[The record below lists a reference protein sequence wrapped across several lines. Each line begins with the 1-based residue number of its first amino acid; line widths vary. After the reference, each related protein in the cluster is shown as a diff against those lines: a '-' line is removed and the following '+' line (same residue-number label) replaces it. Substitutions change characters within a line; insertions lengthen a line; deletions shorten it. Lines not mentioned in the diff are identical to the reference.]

1 VIGRTGLSAGI
12 THDMADE
19 ARLGRLPGNDIV
31 INSPFLSGHHA
42 RIFTEGGSHWIEDL
56 GSRNGTRV
64 DGVAV
69 SRPVCL
75 ERLHVITLADAID
88 LLYVAAGAGAPADR
102 AAATTPAERAAP
114 AVVSHAPTDGPTGPP
129 AGAAHAQ
136 PDASPSP
143 QPETVY
149 DLAFDPLVDPRA
161 SAGSGKSGESGHEV
175 GERAEPGV
183 VTPAP
188 DPAPLASAEAETETE
203 TEPEPSAG
211 FTMVSGLDSGPLIDP
226 RGAAP
231 SAAQAATPAP
241 ARQYALSL
249 TLPDGITETFPLKRG
264 ENSLGRSA
272 DCDVMV
278 PDPERWLS
286 RHHATLTIR
295 DDGATLADSDT
306 MNGTFIAGVQIRSVE
321 IAPDTTFR
329 LGPNTELR
337 FVET

>member
-31 INSPFLSGHHA
+31 INSPFLSGQHA
-42 RIFTEGGSHWIEDL
+42 RIYTEAGSHWIEDL

-64 DGVAV
+64 DGVAI

-88 LLYVAAGAGAPADR
+88 LVYVAAGAFFPGDRAATPAGRAAPGASPAAADGPGAPAG
-102 AAATTPAERAAP
+102 TVPEQ
-114 AVVSHAPTDGPTGPP
+114 PP
-129 AGAAHAQ
+129 A
-136 PDASPSP
+136 PPSP
-143 QPETVY
+143 HPETIY
-149 DLAFDPLVDPRA
+149 DLAFDPLIDPRA
-161 SAGSGKSGESGHEV
+161 PDATSPASGE
-175 GERAEPGV
+175 P
-183 VTPAP
+183 
-188 DPAPLASAEAETETE
+188 E

-211 FTMVSGLDSGPLIDP
+211 FTMISGLDSGPLIDP

-231 SAAQAATPAP
+231 PAAQTKAQAP
-241 ARQYALSL
+241 ARQYALIL
-249 TLPDGITETFPLKRG
+249 TLPDGATETFPLRRG
-264 ENSLGRSA
+264 DNSLGRSA

-278 PDPERWLS
+278 PDPDRWLS

-295 DDGATLADSDT
+295 DDGATLADRDT

-337 FVET
+337 FVER